1 MDYNIN
7 ITEEELESLGVITPE
22 AKRIFKET
30 IKKIDEEV
38 IYEQSSI
45 NERPS
50 CSEMGRS
57 CNLC

>member
-38 IYEQSSI
+38 INEQPST
-45 NERPS
+45 NEKKSR
-50 CSEMGRS
+50 SEMGRS

>member
-22 AKRIFKET
+22 EKRIFKET

-38 IYEQSSI
+38 INEQSS
-45 NERPS
+45 NNNKKD

-57 CNLC
+57 CDVC